1 MNNTYL
7 KSGIFVAALSVAL
20 ASGCKKNEELQNA
33 GMPVKTGQTK
43 DGITPYTFNWETV
56 DFMPT
61 PAGQSQIPPPW
72 IGQGSIASI
81 YDTDVLNDH
90 RAADGWQLVYNTFNP
105 NASGPLTN
113 PYFML
118 YNRYRGLLRIYMY
131 TTTSFVA
138 NSDYLTDGINVVS
151 NSSSSMLN
159 FNGTDIV
166 DMSTNK
172 KSYIQVEPAPSDGS
186 KPLASNK
193 WYMMQYEFAYDPQIA
208 GLNYSDMRLSWFTNY
223 NSITNISLGG
233 TQTGTLNGTIGSDGS
248 SSSGLSGALAS
259 GGKVLGTAALSAI
272 GSNFLNKQSTTGT
285 SNNKLG
291 LPNGIFTSI
300 KDGVSGALKAASGN
314 IPGAVV
320 GILSGLFGG
329 SGGSTQQTVSLNL
342 NSTITLGG
350 PATSSGSFPS
360 SPTAVWLPGTQITSA
375 AQNYIPLYNN
385 TLGVFNLKGVP
396 TIKCNTTNYQ
406 SSVNVNGIPYNRYTN
421 EYTVDNTVFNNL
433 FITNPAVIN
442 SNPDGA
448 TIKNLRTE
456 VVLLN
461 PQTGDPNLYG
471 FYGTTETI
479 GNYSA
484 LTGQVVT
491 TQYTVEHSSQ
501 PLNNLAAVRVIFDV
515 VPNNGTTPQ
524 TLVVKS
530 FFANIATTTT
540 IVPPTGGGSGGH

>member
-1 MNNTYL
+1 MKNIYF
-7 KSGIFVAALSVAL
+7 KSGILAAVLSIAL
-20 ASGCKKNEELQNA
+20 TSGCKKDVELQNA
-33 GMPVKTGQTK
+33 GTPVKTGQTK
-43 DGITPYTFNWETV
+43 DGITPYSFNWETV

-90 RAADGWQLVYNTFNP
+90 RAADGWQLVYNTFTP

-118 YNRYRGLLRIYMY
+118 YNKYRGLLRIYMY
-131 TTTSFVA
+131 ITTNFATT
-138 NSDYLTDGINVVS
+138 SDYLTDGINVVS
-151 NSSSSMLN
+151 NVNSSMLN
-159 FNGTDIV
+159 FNGADIV
-166 DMSTNK
+166 DVSTNK

-208 GLNYSDMRLSWFTNY
+208 GLNYNDMRLSWFTNY

-248 SSSGLSGALAS
+248 SSSGISSALVN

-272 GSNFLNKQSTTGT
+272 GSNFLEKQSKPDTTD
-285 SNNKLG
+285 NNKLG
-291 LPNGIFTSI
+291 LPSKVFTSI
-300 KDGVSGALKAASGN
+300 KKGVTAGLQAASGN

-375 AQNYIPLYNN
+375 AQNYLPLYNN

-396 TIKCNTTNYQ
+396 TIKCNTTNFQ
-406 SSVNVNGIPYNRYTN
+406 SSVVVNGITYNRYSN

-433 FITNPAVIN
+433 FITNPAIIN
-442 SNPDGA
+442 NNSDGA

-471 FYGTTETI
+471 FYGTSETI
-479 GNYSA
+479 GNYTA
-484 LTGQVVT
+484 LTGQVAT
-491 TQYTVEHSSQ
+491 TQYTVEHGQ
-501 PLNNLAAVRVIFDV
+501 PFNNLAAVRVIFDV

-530 FFANIATTTT
+530 FFANIVTTTT
-540 IVPPTGGGSGGH
+540 IVPPAGGGHGGH